1 MGAGPARPQASST
14 ETLLQPRLGLVVI
27 SVVLVALPV
36 FLQAPWVRFAPA
48 SSVLF
53 TAVLLAIGLGLE
65 RRSEPRLRHLGLLLV
80 GFSGSWLAGSLFWGW
95 ARLHPLWHL
104 PIEAFA
110 LPLALAGLGS
120 RWRLACGFYLG
131 SLIGTASTDAAIAAT
146 GLMPLWPEA
155 LAAPGGEAMLVLH
168 AAGLQVLQPACL
180 ALVAGF
186 AALLLAASR
195 WLWQRG
201 ELGQVVGATLI
212 TTLAVDGLFLLLAL
226 LAPGLTGLI

>member
-1 MGAGPARPQASST
+1 MIGAPAST
-14 ETLLQPRLGLVVI
+14 LPRQRVSDDLTPGLVGT
-27 SVVLVALPV
+27 SVLLVTVPV

-48 SSVLF
+48 SSALF
-53 TAVLLAIGLGLE
+53 TLVLVAIGLGLE
-65 RRSEPRLRHLGLLLV
+65 RRGEPELRHLGLLLV
-80 GFSGSWLAGSLFWGW
+80 GFSGSWLAGSFFWGW

-110 LPLALAGLGS
+110 LPLALAGLGG

-131 SLIGTASTDAAIAAT
+131 SLIGTAATDAAIAAT

-155 LAAPGGEAMLVLH
+155 LAAPAGEALLVLH

-186 AALLLAASR
+186 AALLLVAGR
-195 WLWQRG
+195 WLGQQG

-226 LAPGLTGLI
+226 VAPTFTGLI